1 MNPSGVD
8 FAIVSSAPSHYCCEC
23 LLKFPFG
30 LVNLAIDSTGFGGIE
45 DEVADSEALLAESSF
60 DGVEV
65 VDILAYRGGL
75 GEEEEEVRKT
85 NGPAT
90 KSFPSKNPAS

>member
-1 MNPSGVD
+1 
-8 FAIVSSAPSHYCCEC
+8 
-23 LLKFPFG
+23 LKFPFG

-75 GEEEEEVRKT
+75 GEEEEVRKT